1 MNVSEHFEAAVEE
14 AKAEFQRLYD
24 CGALPHG
31 LFHMYQSSRL
41 GVFEKP
47 FDWETK
53 LAEAKD
59 DYDVFIAL
67 RSYCAE
73 QIRAENKMPERLKY
87 WITAVIDEVIKP
99 PKRKGGRPTAEKE
112 FRLFLARLIFFIKER
127 HHLRPTRNAS
137 SPPISACDAVSIAM
151 NTLPAARGLKPNSF
165 DELARVYAEAEKSGA
180 FVS

>member
-24 CGALPHG
+24 CSALPFG
-31 LFHMYQSSRL
+31 LIHTFQSSRL

-53 LAEAKD
+53 LADAKEN
-59 DYDVFIAL
+59 YDAFIAL
-67 RSYCAE
+67 KSYCAE
-73 QIRAENKMPERLKY
+73 QIRVQNKMPERLRY
-87 WITAVIDEVIKP
+87 WIAAVIVGAVTP
-99 PKRKGGRPTAEKE
+99 PKRREGRPHAEKE
-112 FRLFLARLIFFIKER
+112 FRLFLARFIFSIEQRYNLK
-127 HHLRPTRNAS
+127 PTRNAS

-165 DELARVYAEAEKSGA
+165 NELAKIYAEAEKSGA
-180 FVS
+180 FVR

>member
-14 AKAEFQRLYD
+14 VKAEFQRLYD

-53 LAEAKD
+53 LADAKEN
-59 DYDVFIAL
+59 YDAFIAL
-67 RSYCAE
+67 KSYCAE
-73 QIRAENKMPERLKY
+73 QIRAQNKMPERLRY
-87 WITAVIDEVIKP
+87 WIAAVLVDAVTP
-99 PKRKGGRPTAEKE
+99 PKRRAGRPNAEKE
-112 FRLFLARLIFFIKER
+112 FRLFLARLIFFIEKR
-127 HHLRPTRNAS
+127 HNLKPTRNAS
-137 SPPISACDAVSIAM
+137 SLPISACDAVSIAM
-151 NTLPAARGLKPNSF
+151 TTLPAARGLKPNSF

>member
-1 MNVSEHFEAAVEE
+1 MSEQFEAAVEE

-24 CGALPHG
+24 CGALPYG
-31 LFHMYQSSRL
+31 LFHIYQSSRL
-41 GVFEKP
+41 GVYEKQ

-53 LAEAKD
+53 LADAKEN
-59 DYDVFIAL
+59 YDAFIAL
-67 RSYCAE
+67 KSYCAE

-87 WITAVIDEVIKP
+87 WITAVIDEVIRP

-127 HHLRPTRNAS
+127 HNLRPTRNAS
-137 SPPISACDAVSIAM
+137 SLPISACDAVSIAM

-165 DELARVYAEAEKSGA
+165 DELARIYAEAEKSGA

>member
-1 MNVSEHFEAAVEE
+1 MSEQFVAAVEE

-53 LAEAKD
+53 LANSKEN
-59 DYDVFIAL
+59 YDAFIAL
-67 RSYCAE
+67 KSYCAE

-87 WITAVIDEVIKP
+87 WIAAVIVDAIKP

-127 HHLRPTRNAS
+127 HNLKPTRNAS

-165 DELARVYAEAEKSGA
+165 DELARIYSEAEKSGA

>member
-1 MNVSEHFEAAVEE
+1 MNVSEQFEAAVED

-31 LFHMYQSSRL
+31 LFRMYRSSRL
-41 GVFEKP
+41 GVYEKP

-53 LAEAKD
+53 LADSKENHDA
-59 DYDVFIAL
+59 FIAL

-73 QIRAENKMPERLKY
+73 QIRVQNALPERLRY
-87 WITAVIDEVIKP
+87 WIAAVIDEALTP
-99 PKRKGGRPTAEKE
+99 PKRRGGRPNAEKE

-127 HHLRPTRNAS
+127 HNLNPTRNAS
-137 SPPISACDAVSIAM
+137 SPPISACDAVSVAM
-151 NTLPAARGLKPNSF
+151 NSLSAARGLKPNFF
-165 DELARVYAEAEKSGA
+165 DELSKIYSEADKSGA

>member
-1 MNVSEHFEAAVEE
+1 LNKQFQAAVRD
-14 AKAEFQRLYD
+14 AKAELQRLYD

-47 FDWETK
+47 FDWEEK
-53 LAEAKD
+53 LASSKEN
-59 DYDVFIAL
+59 YDAFIAL

-73 QIRAENKMPERLKY
+73 QIRVQNKMPERLRY
-87 WITAVIDEVIKP
+87 WIASVINGSITA
-99 PKRKGGRPTAEKE
+99 PKRRNGRPNAEKE

-127 HHLRPTRNAS
+127 HHLKPTRNAS
-137 SPPISACDAVSIAM
+137 SSAISACDAVSEAI
-151 NTLPAARGLKPNSF
+151 NTLPASRGLKPNSY
-165 DELARVYAEAEKSGA
+165 DELAKIYAEAEKLGV

>member
-1 MNVSEHFEAAVEE
+1 MKLSENFDAAVEE

-31 LFHMYQSSRL
+31 LFHIYQSSRL

-47 FDWETK
+47 FNWKTK
-53 LAEAKD
+53 LANSKENYD
-59 DYDVFIAL
+59 DFIAL
-67 RSYCAE
+67 RSYCANE
-73 QIRAENKMPERLKY
+73 IRAQNTLPERLSY
-87 WITAVIDEVIKP
+87 WIALVIDDIIKP
-99 PKRKGGRPTAEKE
+99 PKRRGGRPNAEKE
-112 FRLFLARLIFFIKER
+112 FRLFLARLIFYIEKR
-127 HHLRPTRNAS
+127 HGLKPTRNAS

-151 NTLPAARGLKPNSF
+151 NTLPAARVLKPNSF